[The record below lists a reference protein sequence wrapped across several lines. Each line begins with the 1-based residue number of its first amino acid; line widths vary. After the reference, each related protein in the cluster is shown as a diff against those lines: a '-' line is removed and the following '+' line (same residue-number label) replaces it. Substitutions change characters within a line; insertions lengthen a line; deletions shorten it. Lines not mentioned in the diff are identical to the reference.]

1 MTNLQEHTIMT
12 TGIAI
17 NMSHSAYNRNNTWQK
32 TFELTA
38 TESQAKT
45 LGHFIKNELAYYQAL
60 SHLLGV
66 RMRAFPEDFVQVGTN
81 LRTLW
86 LFAAQFSINSDK
98 LKSQPRKTWPKQIE
112 HCWSVAYDNKNK
124 WHLSSGATSVMNI
137 LATPCH
143 LHPDVRRNM
152 AEEILNQICHQADI
166 LHAAQKTEELR
177 TPVQTLPQHEWSTKR
192 HVQIPRHLVKIAFN
206 AVENRS
212 EITIPYCRDP
222 LLLNEQNIQDSR
234 WDILVVSQVNQDFT
248 NDENLQISLRTTK
261 DRYLVKYRD
270 ENKKS
275 WAQSRKII
283 PGTK

>member
-1 MTNLQEHTIMT
+1 
-12 TGIAI
+12 
-17 NMSHSAYNRNNTWQK
+17 
-32 TFELTA
+32 
-38 TESQAKT
+38 
-45 LGHFIKNELAYYQAL
+45 
-60 SHLLGV
+60 
-66 RMRAFPEDFVQVGTN
+66 MRAFPEDFVQVSTN

-98 LKSQPRKTWPKQIE
+98 LKAQPRKTWPQQIE

-275 WAQSRKII
+275 WAQSRKIT